1 MGGYGARKGPA
12 TGVHDDLYVRS
23 IVFEADDGERFGL
36 ITCDLLNFD
45 RPVVERVRELVSAA
59 TGMAPERI
67 MLAASHTHS
76 GPSTRILMFGEPPA
90 EYKAWL
96 PVQLASSLIQ
106 ACADLGEAEVAGA
119 VGEVA
124 GLGAN
129 RTDPALPHDPSVRL
143 LAASAGGRLKAV
155 LLNYGCHPT
164 VMGPENLLVS
174 ADWPGAAVAMLG
186 RALGYPVWIGFAQGA
201 AGDVSARFVRR
212 AQSFAE
218 VERLGSL
225 LAGKSLEMLGNLPAF
240 GVASCGGGLRS
251 AAAVGVRS
259 RVVSL
264 EPRALPGQ
272 AEAEA
277 AIATAEARLAAVQ
290 AAGASPG
297 EIRIAETALQGARI
311 ALAWKSM
318 QDKLEFDAEVQVA
331 RIGRDVALVGLS
343 CEPFSAL
350 GLEIRRRSPFATTL
364 VVGYANGYCGY
375 MPDEAS
381 FARGGYEASSAFT
394 APGSGE
400 RLAETAL
407 TLLGELKAEVA

>member
-23 IVFEADDGERFGL
+23 IVFEADSGERFGL

-129 RTDPALPHDPSVRL
+129 RTDPALPYDPSVRL

-186 RALGYPVWIGFAQGA
+186 RALGYPAWIGFAQGA

-225 LAGKSLEMLGNLPAF
+225 LAGKSLEMLGNLPVLEGA
-240 GVASCGGGLRS
+240 GPG
-251 AAAVGVRS
+251 VGVRS

-264 EPRALPGQ
+264 EPGALPGQ

-277 AIATAEARLAAVQ
+277 AIAAAEARLAAVR

-297 EIRIAETALQGARI
+297 EVRIAETALQGARI

>member
-1 MGGYGARKGPA
+1 MGGYGARTGPA

-23 IVFEADDGERFGL
+23 LVLEADGGERFGL

-76 GPSTRILMFGEPPA
+76 GPSTRILMFGDPPA

-119 VGEVA
+119 VGDVA

-129 RTDPALPHDPSVRL
+129 RTDPALPYDPSVRL

-212 AQSFAE
+212 SQSFSE

-225 LAGKSLEMLGNLPAF
+225 LAGKALELLGNLGA
-240 GVASCGGGLRS
+240 GVGGLS
-251 AAAVGVRS
+251 GVEAVGVRS
-259 RVVSL
+259 RVLRL
-264 EPRALPGQ
+264 EPRTLPGQ

-277 AIATAEARLAAVQ
+277 AIAAAEARLAAVR

-297 EIRIAETALQGARI
+297 ELRIAETALQGARI
-311 ALAWKSM
+311 SLSWKEL

-331 RIGRDVALVGLS
+331 SIGRDVAIVGLS

-350 GLEIRRRSPFATTL
+350 GLEIQRRSPFATTL
-364 VVGYANGYCGY
+364 IVGYANGYCGY
-375 MPDEAS
+375 MPDQAS

-407 TLLGELKAEVA
+407 ALLAELKAEVA

>member
-23 IVFEADDGERFGL
+23 ILFEADGGERFGL

-45 RPVVERVRELVSAA
+45 RPVVERVRALVSSA
-59 TGMAPERI
+59 TGLAPERI

-76 GPSTRILMFGEPPA
+76 GPSTRILMFGDPPA

-129 RTDPALPHDPSVRL
+129 RTDPALPYDPSVRL

-225 LAGKSLEMLGNLPAF
+225 LAGKALELLGSLPTGAI
-240 GVASCGGGLRS
+240 GGGLRD
-251 AAAVGVRS
+251 ADHVGVRS

-277 AIATAEARLAAVQ
+277 AIAAAEARLAAVQ

-297 EIRIAETALQGARI
+297 EVRIAETALQGARI

-400 RLAETAL
+400 RLVETAL